1 MGNKIAGRVRKATVQ
16 AFKPALKTALWVIK
30 LTIPITLGI
39 AVLQYLG
46 VVTFLAD
53 LLSPIFRLV
62 GLSGE
67 SSLAS
72 ITAAVG
78 NIYSGV
84 AVMATI
90 GVDFRSA
97 VILAV
102 MSLICHNLIIETAIQ
117 SKAGASPRR
126 MVALRIGMAF
136 VAGFGL
142 NLILPADAVGR
153 LHLSAGLAEVGNW
166 SDVFINWVLTLYPLL
181 IKILVLIVT
190 LNILQSILREFK
202 VLDIIAV
209 PLRPVM
215 RIFGLPLSTS
225 FLWIICNVV
234 GLAYGGAA
242 LIDEVERGDATAA
255 DARLLNTHVAIS
267 HSLLEDTLIFFSIG
281 IPLVWLFVPRLL
293 LAILAVWTSKL
304 AVRSKYQSLT

>member
-1 MGNKIAGRVRKATVQ
+1 MKNKIAERVKKATVQ
-16 AFKPALKTALWVIK
+16 AFSPALKTALWVIK

-39 AVLQYLG
+39 AVLRHLG
-46 VVTFLAD
+46 VVAFLAD
-53 LLSPIFRLV
+53 LLAPLFRFV

-67 SSLAS
+67 SALAF

-117 SKAGASPRR
+117 TKAGASPWR
-126 MVALRIGMAF
+126 MAALRIGMAF

-142 NLILPADAVGR
+142 NLILPADIVGR
-153 LHLSAGLAEVGNW
+153 LHLSTGLAEVGSW
-166 SDVFINWVLTLYPLL
+166 GDVFTNWGLTLYPLL
-181 IKILVLIVT
+181 IKMLVLIVS

-234 GLAYGGAA
+234 GITYGGAA
-242 LIDEVERGDATAA
+242 IIDEVERGDATPA

-267 HSLLEDTLIFFSIG
+267 HSLLEDTIIFISIG
-281 IPLVWLFVPRLL
+281 IPLVWLLAPRIL

-304 AVRSKYQSLT
+304 KVNNLLKLS